1 MGESKRDEVEEDRKY
16 LNSFFFVGNILILS
30 EDNKKK
36 HKFFVKQLSIAK
48 SMSENANK

>member
-36 HKFFVKQLSIAK
+36 HKFFCETVVYRKINERK
-48 SMSENANK
+48 RE